1 MEVLRVLTRIADCVP
16 LIARFTMEGRWD
28 DMKTVVDNVSRDT
41 DILATLHCVGRL
53 VDDKANS
60 ELSSQDVEQRNF
72 VFE

>member
-1 MEVLRVLTRIADCVP
+1 
-16 LIARFTMEGRWD
+16 MEGRWD

-53 VDDKANS
+53 ADDKANP
-60 ELSSQDVEQRNF
+60 ELSEEEVEQRNF